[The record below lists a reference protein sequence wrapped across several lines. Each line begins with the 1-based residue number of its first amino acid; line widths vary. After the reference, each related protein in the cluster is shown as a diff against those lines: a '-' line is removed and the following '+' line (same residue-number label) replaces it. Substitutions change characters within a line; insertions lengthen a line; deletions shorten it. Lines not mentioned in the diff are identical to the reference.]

1 MAKYI
6 LALDQGTT
14 SSRAIV
20 FDNTGAM
27 RAKAQAEYAQIYP
40 EDGWVEHDPLEIFSS
55 QIAVASEAVARAG
68 LNKKQL
74 AAVGITNQRETT
86 VVWERDTGRPVCNA
100 IVWQCRRTA
109 AACDRLIADGY
120 ADMIYDKTGLP
131 VDAYFSATKL
141 AWILDN
147 IPNARRRAERG
158 ELLFGTVDTYLMW
171 KFSAGSVFATDYTNA
186 SRTMLFNIHTLEWD
200 DELLRLFGVPR
211 AMLPEVKP
219 SCGLFG
225 YTDEAVFGAKIP
237 ISGVAGDQQASLF
250 GHRGVEEGLCK
261 NTFGTGCFL
270 LMNTGDKAVRSAHGL
285 ITTLAASAD
294 GNVKYALEGS
304 VFVGGAVVQ
313 WLRDGMRLIRTAA
326 ESEEHAKKV
335 PDTLGVYIVPA
346 FVGLG
351 APYWDAYARGTVT
364 GITRGTTKEHFIRAA
379 LESIDYQVY
388 DVLAAMEKDSGIK
401 VSKLAVDGGGSTN
414 DFLMQFMADIANVNI
429 VRPAAVEATALGAAH
444 LAGLA
449 AGVCGAG
456 FGSGADGETVFV
468 PNTDKAAR
476 EALLRGWHEAVR
488 KSRA

>member
-237 ISGVAGDQQASLF
+237 ISGVAEIG
-250 GHRGVEEGLCK
+250 R
-261 NTFGTGCFL
+261 
-270 LMNTGDKAVRSAHGL
+270 AH
-285 ITTLAASAD
+285 
-294 GNVKYALEGS
+294 V
-304 VFVGGAVVQ
+304 
-313 WLRDGMRLIRTAA
+313 
-326 ESEEHAKKV
+326 
-335 PDTLGVYIVPA
+335 
-346 FVGLG
+346 
-351 APYWDAYARGTVT
+351 
-364 GITRGTTKEHFIRAA
+364 
-379 LESIDYQVY
+379 
-388 DVLAAMEKDSGIK
+388 
-401 VSKLAVDGGGSTN
+401 
-414 DFLMQFMADIANVNI
+414 
-429 VRPAAVEATALGAAH
+429 
-444 LAGLA
+444 
-449 AGVCGAG
+449 
-456 FGSGADGETVFV
+456 
-468 PNTDKAAR
+468 
-476 EALLRGWHEAVR
+476 
-488 KSRA
+488 